1 MKKII
6 ITFVFVLGI
15 IQPCFAY
22 HIEVLQVSNIGAFD
36 DAYNGFLS
44 ELAKNGIAEGKDL
57 TITRHV
63 IDAEADA
70 SLWKKVGILLKIKT
84 TSSKIVDAKPDLVL
98 TISTPAT
105 KYSMNKIIS
114 AGIPLVFTCVANPP
128 LIGCPSVTQSGPG
141 FTGATLYQD
150 PLNFMVLAQMAKP
163 DTKVIGLI
171 HSDDDNAIAFAEET
185 KRKSAQLGI
194 TVLSKQV
201 ERSDPIIP
209 PAKELIE
216 AGVDSFAIPLDAYY
230 GFKDQQYG
238 KDLFAIAAEHK
249 LPVFAFAN
257 YDEKGALL
265 YAGPDFKYIGE
276 LSGQQAVKI
285 LKEGVKPEDLPIL
298 KQEDLI
304 IYVDSNI
311 AAELG
316 VEFSEALLKA
326 AKQR

>member
-1 MKKII
+1 MKKFIGALF
-6 ITFVFVLGI
+6 FVCMVVS
-15 IQPCFAY
+15 PCFGY
-22 HIEVLQVSNIGAFD
+22 HIEVLQVSNIGPFD
-36 DAYNGFLS
+36 DAYNGFVS
-44 ELAKNGIAEGKDL
+44 ELARNGINEGENL

-70 SLWKKVGILLKIKT
+70 SLWKKVGILLKIKSL
-84 TSSKIVDAKPDLVL
+84 TSDIVDTKPDLVL

-105 KYSMNKIIS
+105 KYSMNKII
-114 AGIPLVFTCVANPP
+114 AEGIPLVFSCVANPP
-128 LIGCPSVTQSGPG
+128 LIGCPSVEKSGPG

-185 KRKSAQLGI
+185 KRKSSQLGI
-194 TVLSKQV
+194 TILASQV
-201 ERSDPIIP
+201 ERSDPIVP
-209 PAKELIE
+209 AAKELIE

-249 LPVFAFAN
+249 MPVFAFVN

-265 YAGPDFKYIGE
+265 YAGPDFTYIGE
-276 LSGQQAVKI
+276 LSGKQAVKI
-285 LKEGVKPEDLPIL
+285 LKEGIKPEDLPIL
-298 KQEDLI
+298 KQEDLS
-304 IYVDSNI
+304 IYVDSTI
-311 AAELG
+311 AKNLG
-316 VEFSEALLKA
+316 IEFSESLLKA